1 MNNKTIAI
9 SIPHRLTQ
17 DEARRRLQTGI
28 AEMKTR
34 FAGQVANIDETWT
47 GNTVAFKFAV
57 MGQAVTGR
65 AEVLP
70 EAVKLDVD
78 LPWML
83 AMLADKIRPKVEEE
97 GRRLLE
103 KK

>member
-1 MNNKTIAI
+1 MNKTISI
-9 SIPHRLTQ
+9 SIPHRLSQ
-17 DEARRRLQTGI
+17 DEARKRLETGI
-28 AEMKTR
+28 AEMRTK
-34 FAGQVANIDETWT
+34 FAGQVANMEETWS
-47 GNTVAFKFAV
+47 GNTVAFNFAV

-83 AMLADKIRPKVEEE
+83 AMLADKIRPKVEQE